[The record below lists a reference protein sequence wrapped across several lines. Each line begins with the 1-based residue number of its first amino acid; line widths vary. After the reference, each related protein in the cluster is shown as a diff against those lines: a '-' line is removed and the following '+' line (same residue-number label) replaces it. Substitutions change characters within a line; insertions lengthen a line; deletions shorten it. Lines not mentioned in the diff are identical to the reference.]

1 MYIILA
7 ILAFGIL
14 IATHELGHFM
24 AAKACGV
31 KVNEFA
37 IGMGPAILKKQ
48 GKETKYSLRLFPI
61 GGFCAMEGE
70 DEDSDDPRAFSKQA
84 VWKKLIILIAGAAMN
99 FLFGLIIVII
109 IVFSL
114 PQYDYLVDNT
124 IDSLVDEFPHEEIQA
139 GDSIYSI
146 DGHRVQYSSDFST
159 YMSRSNGE
167 TVDMVLVRDG
177 ENIVLD
183 DFPLTLREYVINGET
198 QLKYGITFEVIEADF
213 GDKLDYSWYTT
224 KNFVRTVMMG
234 LTDLLSGKMAVED
247 IGGVV
252 YIVDTINDVGQ
263 AAEETSVAL
272 WNIAFLCAFIAVNL
286 AVMNMLPI
294 PALDG
299 GRVFFLLVTF
309 VIEKIIRKKI
319 DPKYEGYIHAVGL
332 MLLIALM
339 VFVLFNDIM
348 RIING

>member
-7 ILAFGIL
+7 ILAFGVL

-48 GKETKYSLRLFPI
+48 GTETKYSLRILPI

-70 DEDSDDPRAFSKQA
+70 DEESDDPRAFSRQA
-84 VWKKLIILIAGAAMN
+84 AWKKLIILVAGAAMN
-99 FLFGLIIVII
+99 FIMGFIIVVVV
-109 IVFSL
+109 VFSL
-114 PQYDYLVDNT
+114 NSMFVGNT
-124 IDSLVDEFPHEEIQA
+124 ITELATGFPLEDELHV
-139 GDSIYSI
+139 GDMIYSI
-146 DGHRVQYSSDFST
+146 NGHRIYYGEDFST

-167 TVDMVLVRDG
+167 AVDVTVIRDG
-177 ENIVLD
+177 EKVKLNDL
-183 DFPLTLREYVINGET
+183 PLTLREYEIDGKT
-198 QLKYGITFEVIEADF
+198 QLKYGITFNIIEAGF
-213 GDKLDYSWYTT
+213 SEKLEYSWYTT
-224 KNFVRTVMMG
+224 IDFVRNVFMG
-234 LTDLLSGKMAVED
+234 LSDLLTGVVNVDE

-263 AAEETSVAL
+263 AAEETSAAL
-272 WNIAFLCAFIAVNL
+272 WNIAYLCAFIAVNL
-286 AVMNMLPI
+286 AVMNMLPV

-299 GRVFFLLVTF
+299 GRVFLLLVTL
-309 VIEKIIRKKI
+309 VIEKVFRKKVN
-319 DPKYEGYIHAVGL
+319 PKYEAYIHAVGL
-332 MLLIALM
+332 VLLIALM
-339 VFVLFNDIM
+339 VFVLFNDVM

>member
-7 ILAFGIL
+7 ILAFGVL

-48 GKETKYSLRLFPI
+48 GTETKYSLRILPI

-70 DEDSDDPRAFSKQA
+70 DEESDDPRAFSRQA
-84 VWKKLIILIAGAAMN
+84 AWKKLIILVAGAAMN
-99 FLFGLIIVII
+99 FIMGFIIVVVV
-109 IVFSL
+109 VFSL
-114 PQYDYLVDNT
+114 NSMFVGNT
-124 IDSLVDEFPHEEIQA
+124 ITELATGFPLEDELHI
-139 GDSIYSI
+139 GDTIYSI
-146 DGHRVQYSSDFST
+146 NGHRIYYGEDFST

-167 TVDMVLVRDG
+167 AVDVTVIRDG
-177 ENIVLD
+177 EKVKLNDL
-183 DFPLTLREYVINGET
+183 PLTLREYEIDGKT
-198 QLKYGITFEVIEADF
+198 QLKYGITFNIIEAGF
-213 GDKLDYSWYTT
+213 SEKLEYSWYTT
-224 KNFVRTVMMG
+224 IDFVRNVFMG
-234 LTDLLSGKMAVED
+234 LSDLLTGAVNVDE

-263 AAEETSVAL
+263 AAEETSAAL
-272 WNIAFLCAFIAVNL
+272 WNIAYLCAFIAVNL
-286 AVMNMLPI
+286 AVMNMLPV

-299 GRVFFLLVTF
+299 GRVFLLLVTL
-309 VIEKIIRKKI
+309 VIEKVLRKKI
-319 DPKYEGYIHAVGL
+319 NPKYEAYIHAVGL
-332 MLLIALM
+332 VLLIALM
-339 VFVLFNDIM
+339 VFVLFNDVM